1 VDAGGKLGSAF
12 PAPLNPAVSL
22 VSYAGNLGMNNG
34 PAQSVYQL
42 DTSGLR
48 QLPVAPRPLAPGQS
62 IKLPDGYGTLTFT
75 GYRQWISLAI
85 TYDPGTLPALIA
97 GMTALAG
104 LLLSF
109 FIRRRRMFVRAYP
122 GPGGRTVV
130 DVGGL
135 ARSDAAG
142 AFETE
147 FTTLAGEISSAHR
160 GSEPAVPARSPGRGS
175 GAGGPPAL
183 ADQTE
188 GE

>member
-1 VDAGGKLGSAF
+1 
-12 PAPLNPAVSL
+12 
-22 VSYAGNLGMNNG
+22 
-34 PAQSVYQL
+34 
-42 DTSGLR
+42 
-48 QLPVAPRPLAPGQS
+48 
-62 IKLPDGYGTLTFT
+62 
-75 GYRQWISLAI
+75 
-85 TYDPGTLPALIA
+85 
-97 GMTALAG
+97 MTALAG

-109 FIRRRRMFVRAYP
+109 LIRRRRMFVRAYP

-147 FTTLAGEISSAHR
+147 FTTLAGEISSTHR
-160 GSEPAVPARSPGRGS
+160 GSEPAVPARSAGPGS
-175 GAGGPPAL
+175 SAGGPPAP